1 MITIVDDIF
10 DLFARFGSEGYGED
24 LSLEQHMLQSAALA
38 QSLGASPNAVAAALL
53 HDIGYFLRADAG
65 GAADPGQDFEHEA
78 LGAAWLSR
86 GFGEAVT
93 APVALH
99 VEAKRYLCLVEPG
112 YFDQLSDAS
121 KLSLSVQGGVMN
133 RAEAAAFE
141 ALPTF
146 DSAILLRR
154 CDDRGKDMAAEVRPL
169 RSYRTLLVGCLRE
182 SAD

>member
-1 MITIVDDIF
+1 MTAIVDDIF

-38 QSLGASPNAVAAALL
+38 QSLSAPPTVVAAALL
-53 HDIGYFLRADAG
+53 HDIGYFLHADAG
-65 GAADPGQDFEHEA
+65 GAAEPGQDFEHEA
-78 LGAAWLSR
+78 LGAVWLSR

-121 KLSLSVQGGVMN
+121 KLSLSVQGGVMTKT
-133 RAEAAAFE
+133 EADAFE
-141 ALPTF
+141 AHPAF
-146 DSAILLRR
+146 DAAILLRR
-154 CDDRGKDMAAEVRPL
+154 CDDRGKDMATETRPL
-169 RSYRTLLVGCLRE
+169 ATFRELLVECLRE
-182 SAD
+182 PGG